1 MSFDAFLA
9 REFETRRRRNRRYSL
24 RAFARDLACDH
35 STLSQWLRGTRPM
48 TEESIARISD
58 ALGLDADAR
67 AQCVEFD
74 PFAQTVMDAAQHCD
88 PPTVPAIAARLGA
101 TIDRVNVTLHRLLRL
116 RLMRMDGAQWHAIK
130 ETRA

>member
-9 REFETRRRRNRRYSL
+9 REFETRRRRNAHYSL
-24 RAFARDLACDH
+24 RAFARDLGCDH
-35 STLSQWLRGTRPM
+35 STLSQWLRGTRPI
-48 TEESIARISD
+48 TDDSIARISD

-74 PFAQTVMDAAQHCD
+74 PFAQTVMEAAQTCD
-88 PPTVPAIAARLGA
+88 PPTVPAIAARLGVPA
-101 TIDRVNVTLHRLLRL
+101 DRVNVTLHRLLRL
-116 RLMRMDGAQWHAIK
+116 RLLRMEGAQWHAIE